1 MELIA
6 LPHTPSLQLLIAPPN
21 LQREAS
27 LKFIAEL
34 AQAGPVRVLDGGNR
48 FDLLTLNRELRRR
61 ELSLYT
67 ALERVRVARA
77 FTCYQMATMLKEP
90 APGGIPTLVL
100 NLLATFQDE
109 NASLPERL
117 RLLEI
122 CLHCLRK
129 NAQHSPV
136 LIVLHPQ
143 PSEEP
148 FLVRIREAADR
159 VWVFELQQSAN
170 QLTLL

>member
-1 MELIA
+1 MELIT
-6 LPHTPSLQLLIAPPN
+6 LPYTPSLQLLIAPSN

-27 LKFIAEL
+27 LKFIADL

-48 FDLLTLNRELRRR
+48 FDVLTLNRELRRR
-61 ELSLYT
+61 ELALYT
-67 ALERVRVARA
+67 ALDRIRVARA
-77 FTCYQMATMLKEP
+77 FTCYQMATMLEEP

-100 NLLATFQDE
+100 NLLTTFQDE

-122 CLHCLRK
+122 CIYCLQK

-136 LIVLHPQ
+136 LVVLHPQ
-143 PSEEP
+143 PSEKP
-148 FLVRIREAADR
+148 FLVRIREAADQ
-159 VWVFELQQSAN
+159 VWVFELQQAAN